1 MRQTLP
7 VLPAVPNR
15 ERMSELA
22 TLLGAIAQ
30 EKRLMLVAML
40 AKEES
45 CVCDLIDRLQCPQSL
60 ISYHLRALR
69 EAGLV
74 RERRDSH
81 WVYYSLVE
89 EQVIKLGSVL
99 QAILGDGHLPEAAR
113 YGANRRC
120 E

>member
-1 MRQTLP
+1 MRQSLT
-7 VLPAVPNR
+7 VLPARPVPSST
-15 ERMSELA
+15 SELA

-40 AKEES
+40 AKEEL

-69 EAGLV
+69 EAGIV

-89 EQVIKLGSVL
+89 EQVIKLGKVL
-99 QAILGDGHLPEAAR
+99 QAILGDSPLPAAAR